1 MVFSSRGSD
10 VILETNRHTLTD
22 SIIKN
27 TLLKNTL
34 PIDNSQEITLHNIIG
49 RTIGYKFIKH
59 NKQIQNS
66 IVDAKQ
72 ALPFAFC
79 DIHQHLF

>member
-1 MVFSSRGSD
+1 MVFSARGSD

-22 SIIKN
+22 SIIKI
-27 TLLKNTL
+27 LKKNTL
-34 PIDNSQEITLHNIIG
+34 PIDNFQEITLHNIIG